1 MTNTPAGSAQGT
13 QRSAR
18 FWKRVPVY
26 AWFLFT
32 VFLCMM
38 TVYILM
44 IVCAD
49 RLSRFG
55 LLQQTY
61 YLVLVLMG
69 LTAAG
74 FLFGVLQSTATWIGK
89 LLGGNLRLSGS
100 VVGAV
105 LVVYGGYCFI
115 PKATS
120 FPLTVYVHGEG
131 GPQDIVLRRTGRVS
145 LKLGPEIGSEL
156 IGENGQAVFPRIPAD
171 YRGQQVPG
179 WIESDDYEAT
189 ISTVTLERN
198 SIDLTV
204 RRKVKH
210 FALSGIVLDGQG
222 NPLPD
227 VHVMLPQY
235 RLEDTTRSDGGYIFQ
250 VSEGREQQVD
260 LVAEKQGYQTK
271 RMSPTLGD
279 PGVIISLQKR

>member
-1 MTNTPAGSAQGT
+1 MTNMPAGSAQEN
-13 QRSAR
+13 RRYAR
-18 FWKRVPVY
+18 LWKRVPVY
-26 AWFLFT
+26 AWILFT
-32 VFLCMM
+32 AFLCTMA
-38 TVYILM
+38 VFILM

-74 FLFGVLQSTATWIGK
+74 FLFGVLQSTATWTGNIFGGK
-89 LLGGNLRLSGS
+89 LRLSGS
-100 VVGAV
+100 VVGAA

-131 GPQDIVLRRTGRVS
+131 GTQDIVLRSTGRVF
-145 LKLGPEIGSEL
+145 LKLGPEISSEL
-156 IGENGQAVFPRIPAD
+156 IGEYGQAVFPRIPAD
-171 YRGQQVPG
+171 YRGQQVPVG
-179 WIESDDYEAT
+179 IESDDYEAT
-189 ISTVTLERN
+189 ISTVTLESN

-204 RRKVKH
+204 KKKVKH
-210 FALSGIVLDGQG
+210 FKLLGIVLDEQG

-235 RLEDTTRSDGGYIFQ
+235 RLEDTTKSDGSYKFQ
-250 VSEGREQQVD
+250 VSEDREQLVD

-279 PGVIISLQKR
+279 PGVIFFLQKR